1 MDEYGSELT
10 FALLDELARAT
21 VRGRVAANEFLASR
35 HVGRVGPLVELLLLD
50 REGTLPLS
58 ALPDCQTLHTLSA
71 ALSTANACRGIYR
84 SSDTATVGFITAGR
98 DTITLDPEEELRWVA
113 FRQKAQQAAEL
124 SLPKPIAQGLMG
136 AMTEIEDNIHLHSG
150 RPNTGIVAFRGSA
163 AEFEF
168 VVADSGVGMLASLR
182 SSPDYASLDDA
193 GKALRLALQDGTSRL
208 SHVEQNRGYGFRNL
222 FRNLASLN
230 GELRFRSDDQ
240 AVTIEGIGPELV
252 KSTLR
257 QKTPVQGF
265 AATIVCR
272 PHATDQSNQ

>member
-10 FALLDELARAT
+10 FSLLDELARAT

-35 HVGRVGPLVELLLLD
+35 RLVRVGPLMELLLLD
-50 REGTLPLS
+50 RAGTLPLS
-58 ALPDCQTLHTLSA
+58 ALPDCQTLDTLSA
-71 ALSTANACRGIYR
+71 ALSPSNACRGVYATQ
-84 SSDTATVGFITAGR
+84 DAATVGFITAGR
-98 DTITLDPEEELRWVA
+98 NTTTPDRDAELSWVA

-124 SLPKPIAQGLMG
+124 SLPKPIAQGLLG

-150 RPNTGIVAFRGSA
+150 RPDTGMVAFRGSA
-163 AEFEF
+163 EEFEF

-193 GKALRLALQDGTSRL
+193 GKALHLALQDGTSRL
-208 SHVEQNRGYGFRNL
+208 NHIEKNHGYGFRDL

-252 KSTLR
+252 KSMLR
-257 QKTPVQGF
+257 QKTPMQGF
-265 AATIVCR
+265 AASIVCR
-272 PHATDQSNQ
+272 PHSTGHSNR